1 MFLPTT
7 VKEVRER
14 GWDYLDVIL
23 FTGDAYID
31 HPAFGAAVIGR
42 LLEAEGYRVA
52 IVPQPNWQDDLRDF
66 TKLGAPRLFFGI
78 SAGAM
83 DSMVNHYTA
92 NLRLRHDDAYT
103 PGGRAG
109 FRPDYAVTVYTRILK
124 RLFPH
129 VPVVVGGIE
138 ASLRRLTHY
147 DYWSDALRPSVL
159 VESGADLLI
168 YGMGERVVQQVA
180 RAMHNGYN
188 AKLLR
193 RIRQVAFL
201 ADDDYVARL
210 DPATTIRLHSFEE
223 CRADKRA
230 FGENFTVIETQSN
243 LMEPV
248 ATLVERTGDRWVVVT
263 PPNTTLSTEELDHS
277 FDLPYER
284 APHPRYSGKGEIPAW
299 EMIKFSLN
307 IHRGCFGGCSFCTIS
322 AHQGKFVHSRSE
334 RSILAEVERIVRMP
348 GFKGYLSDIGAPSAN
363 MYRMGGRDRTL
374 CARCRRPSCLHPQRC
389 PNLDNDHRP
398 LLALYEKIRAV
409 KGIRK
414 AFIGSGIRYD
424 LFDDSPYLETVLRHH
439 TSGRLKVAPEHTE
452 EHVLRLMRK
461 PSFALFE
468 QLNES
473 FHAICRRE
481 GLPYQLIPYFISSHP
496 GCTEHDMRELAHK
509 VLGRLHFTLEQVQD
523 LTPTP
528 MTLSS
533 VMFYTGENPYTH
545 EPVYVAR
552 TQEEKRRQ
560 KSYFFRPGQAGA
572 APARSAGRGT
582 EHGTG
587 HDSTRGAERGAEHGA
602 ERGTTRGAER
612 GPEHDS
618 ARAAA
623 REANRGAKRS
633 SAAGSGKFSA
643 KGSAKSSARAGQTG
657 RTERFDRPG
666 QSGPSGR
673 SERFNHSNRSEGR
686 EPRETTSSERRSGR
700 AKGGRR

>member
-248 ATLVERTGDRWVVVT
+248 ATLVERTSDRWVVVT

-284 APHPRYSGKGEIPAW
+284 APHPRYRGKGEIPAW

-461 PSFALFE
+461 LPFALFE

-496 GCTEHDMRELAHK
+496 GCTEHDMRELARK

-673 SERFNHSNRSEGR
+673 SERFNRSGRSEGR

>member
-52 IVPQPNWQDDLRDF
+52 IVPQPNWRDDLRDF

-78 SAGAM
+78 SGGAM

-168 YGMGERVVQQVA
+168 YGMGEGVVQQVA

-193 RIRQVAFL
+193 RIRQVAFV

-263 PPNTTLSTEELDHS
+263 PPNAALSTEELDHS

-284 APHPRYSGKGEIPAW
+284 APHPRYRGKGDIPAW

-322 AHQGKFVHSRSE
+322 AHQGKFIHSRSE

-348 GFKGYLSDIGAPSAN
+348 DFKGYLSDIGAPSAN

-398 LLALYEKIRAV
+398 LLALYEKIRTV

-424 LFDDSPYLETVLRHH
+424 LFDGTPYLETVLRHH

-461 PSFALFE
+461 PPFALFE

-572 APARSAGRGT
+572 APAKRAP
-582 EHGTG
+582 
-587 HDSTRGAERGAEHGA
+587 RGAGHAAAQDSARGAGD
-602 ERGTTRGAER
+602 
-612 GPEHDS
+612 GPEHDATRS
-618 ARAAA
+618 SSRD
-623 REANRGAKRS
+623 ANRGVKRGQ
-633 SAAGSGKFSA
+633 AAGSGKFPA
-643 KGSAKSSARAGQTG
+643 KAPARTGQ
-657 RTERFDRPG
+657 
-666 QSGPSGR
+666 
-673 SERFNHSNRSEGR
+673 SERFERPNRPDRR
-686 EPRETTSSERRSGR
+686 EPRETTASGRRPGR
-700 AKGGRR
+700 AKNGRR